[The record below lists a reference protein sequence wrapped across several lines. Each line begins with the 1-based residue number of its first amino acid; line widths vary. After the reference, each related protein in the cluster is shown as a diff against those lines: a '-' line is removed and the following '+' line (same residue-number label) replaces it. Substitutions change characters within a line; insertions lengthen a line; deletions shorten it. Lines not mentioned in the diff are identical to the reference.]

1 MITVTRFTAPWCAPC
16 RMLSPMFKQME
27 IDMPDITF
35 ETIDVD
41 EQPEVASEN
50 GVRSVPTVLIHNS
63 DNDKMISLVGANSK
77 NSYLSAISE
86 VTEV

>member
-1 MITVTRFTAPWCAPC
+1 MITVKRFTAPWCAPC

-86 VTEV
+86 VTAV

>member
-63 DNDKMISLVGANSK
+63 DNDKIISLVGANSK